1 MTTTDTRPDLVNHPP
16 HYIGDGLQAIDVIED
31 WQLGFHLGNAAKYI
45 LRAGRKGSRVEDLEK
60 AQWYIA
66 RAAVFGWPP
75 FEGSLSHADI
85 AGAFSLS
92 PVLSDALALL
102 LNAAAT
108 GDEAPLRVCDRRLQ
122 WQISLWGQ
130 K

>member
-1 MTTTDTRPDLVNHPP
+1 MNKEQNPPDLVNHPP
-16 HYIGDGLQAIDVIED
+16 HYIGNGLQAIDVIED

-45 LRAGRKGSRVEDLEK
+45 LRASRKGARVQDLEK
-60 AQWYIA
+60 AQWYIS
-66 RAAVFGWPP
+66 RAAVFGWCP
-75 FEGSLSHADI
+75 FEGSLSHAEI
-85 AGAFSLS
+85 AAAFHLP

-108 GDEAPLRVCDRRLQ
+108 GDEPPLRVCDSRLQ

-130 K
+130 S